1 MSPGALLRRPPRSAT
16 IASKPATVSRMPSKT
31 RLPDD
36 LDAVVARA
44 LAEDVGAG
52 DVTARLVE
60 ENAEAVAHVIAREP
74 AVLCGQP
81 WFDRVYRQIDPAVR
95 VVWDVEEGASVRADQ
110 RVAVVSGPAR
120 PVLTGERTAL
130 NFLQLLSGTATA
142 TRRFVERVR
151 GTPVKI
157 VDTRK
162 TVPGLRTA
170 QKYAVV
176 CGGGENH
183 RFGLYDAILIK
194 ENHIAAAGGIREA
207 IERARALKAGVP
219 LMLEA
224 ENLSEVQAGLDANVD
239 LLLLDDFATHL
250 LSKAVAMA
258 REYRRYN
265 RAKTTLE
272 ASGGVNLNNV
282 RAIADTGVDRISIG
296 SMTKH
301 VQAIDLSMRMLGEHV
316 AAADSAA
323 ERAAVK

>member
-1 MSPGALLRRPPRSAT
+1 LRHPPPRGNNARE
-16 IASKPATVSRMPSKT
+16 PAIVSRMPS
-31 RLPDD
+31 LPKLPED

-44 LAEDVGAG
+44 LVEDVGSG

-60 ENAEAVAHVIAREP
+60 ERAEGVAQVIAREP

-81 WFDRVYRQIDPAVR
+81 WFDSVYRQLDPSVR
-95 VVWDVEEGASVRADQ
+95 VSWDVEEGASVRAEQ
-110 RVAVVSGPAR
+110 RVAVVRGPAR
-120 PVLTGERTAL
+120 AVLTGERTAL

-151 GTPVKI
+151 GTPVRI

-162 TVPGLRTA
+162 TVPGLRAA

-194 ENHIAAAGGIREA
+194 ENHAAAAGGIRPA
-207 IERARALKAGVP
+207 IERARALNAGVP

-224 ENLSEVQAGLDANVD
+224 ENLAEVQAGLDANVD

-258 REYRRYN
+258 REYRRFN
-265 RAKTTLE
+265 RARTVLE

-282 RAIADTGVDRISIG
+282 RAIADTGVDRISVG
-296 SMTKH
+296 SLTKN
-301 VQAIDLSMRMLGEHV
+301 VQAVDLSLRMLGDADAQAADRV
-316 AAADSAA
+316 AA
-323 ERAAVK
+323 K